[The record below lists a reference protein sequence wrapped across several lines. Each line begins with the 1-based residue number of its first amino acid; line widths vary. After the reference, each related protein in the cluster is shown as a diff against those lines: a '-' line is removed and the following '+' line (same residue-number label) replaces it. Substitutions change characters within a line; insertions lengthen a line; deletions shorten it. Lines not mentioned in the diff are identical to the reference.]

1 MSNNRLASAGDDE
14 VGLGMRHVRIRVELN
29 KGRVGMPLDKMAAIA
44 RDTVDFLG
52 SLTRDLGLEEPAHAW
67 LAERFDNGSVDF
79 DCRFAV
85 PLEEARGLGL
95 RSAMRMVFAN
105 DYSDATTAML
115 IRPETRRR
123 YARIARPLDADEV
136 ARFGIYQDG
145 TVDSIEWFTLSAAL
159 AAEIEEPL
167 AGSHRSY
174 GEVQGIVHAFFKE
187 AEKPYL
193 KIRELS
199 SQQLVNCYFPK
210 ELYRNAVEVL
220 ADPEAVV
227 FVEGWT
233 TESAETGFI
242 SEVEV
247 ADFRLAPEFR
257 SEVYHAGLGSQP
269 GFTGGIETTDYIR
282 EVRGE

>member
-1 MSNNRLASAGDDE
+1 
-14 VGLGMRHVRIRVELN
+14 
-29 KGRVGMPLDKMAAIA
+29 MPLDKMASVT
-44 RDTVDFLG
+44 RGTVEYLN
-52 SLTRDLGLEEPAHAW
+52 SLTRDLGLEEPAHGW
-67 LAERFDNGSVDF
+67 LAENFDNGSVDF

-85 PLEEARGLGL
+85 PLEEDRALQL

-123 YARIARPLDADEV
+123 YARISGPLDLDEV
-136 ARFGIYQDG
+136 ARFGLYENGAIQS
-145 TVDSIEWFTLSAAL
+145 VEWFTLSAAF

-167 AGSHRSY
+167 SGSHRSY

-187 AEKPYL
+187 AERPYL

-199 SQQLVNCYFPK
+199 TQQLVNCYFPR

-220 ADPEAVV
+220 GDPEAVV

-242 SEVEV
+242 SEVNV
-247 ADFRLAPEFR
+247 SDFRLAPEFR
-257 SEVYHAGLGSQP
+257 EETYRAGLGSQP
-269 GFTGGIETTDYIR
+269 AFTGRMETTDYIR